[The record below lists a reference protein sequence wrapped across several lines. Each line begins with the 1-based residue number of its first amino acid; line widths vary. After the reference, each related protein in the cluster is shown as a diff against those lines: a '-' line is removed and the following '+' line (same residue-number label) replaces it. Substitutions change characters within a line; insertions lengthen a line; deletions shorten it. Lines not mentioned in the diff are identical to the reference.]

1 MYNTL
6 NVYSIINTQ
15 CNISIYSRM
24 EVQAPKIKDRA
35 VNVPRAK
42 SHPVPHETKTKIMIP
57 NTRTNHA

>member
-1 MYNTL
+1 MLY
-6 NVYSIINTQ
+6 
-15 CNISIYSRM
+15 SIYSRM
-24 EVQAPKIKDRA
+24 EVQAPRIKDRA